1 MKISRL
7 SLLLLFSIVASS
19 FTIREVESNPYGLS
33 DLPKGLTGALMHEY
47 CLVKVN
53 HPRLADYRRRM
64 KYIMNY
70 RKRKFTELQ
79 YENIKDYTY
88 DVIEEMV
95 DVKGG
100 CEYLN
105 RVCESGILCKRY

>member
-7 SLLLLFSIVASS
+7 SLLVLFSIVASS

-53 HPRLADYRRRM
+53 HPRLADYRRRL
-64 KYIMNY
+64 KNLMNGRY
-70 RKRKFTELQ
+70 SRFTELQ

-88 DVIEEMV
+88 NFIETMV
-95 DVKGG
+95 DMKGG
-100 CEYLN
+100 
-105 RVCESGILCKRY
+105 CESGILCKRY